1 MSPKERR
8 AFVRGYR
15 LALRRARKELA
26 EITRRLDAEL
36 AELDGKMRVTHEQ
49 TVRRIDDEI
58 AELVDTMLSMGNE
71 FRRWQAVEKA
81 IATERDPNELLN

>member
-8 AFVRGYR
+8 AFALGYR
-15 LALRRARKELA
+15 SALRKARRELA
-26 EITRRLDAEL
+26 EMGRCLDEELARLD
-36 AELDGKMRVTHEQ
+36 DKMQAAHQQ

-58 AELVDTMLSMGNE
+58 AELADEMLSMGNE

-81 IATERDPNELLN
+81 IATERSNELLN